1 MTDTVQQPQQESTD
15 LTINDLNALKTIIDI
30 ASSRGAFK
38 PNEMVAVGQTY
49 TKLDT
54 FLATVAKQQ
63 QAAQAQQ
70 PAQTPADQAVA
81 NTVAGV

>member
-1 MTDTVQQPQQESTD
+1 MTENVEQETTQTQAAETSAD

-54 FLATVAKQQ
+54 FL
-63 QAAQAQQ
+63 
-70 PAQTPADQAVA
+70 
-81 NTVAGV
+81 NTVAEQAKTAEQAKAGA

>member
-1 MTDTVQQPQQESTD
+1 MSETENTSQETQSAETPEQNPND

-49 TKLDT
+49 TKLSN
-54 FLATVAKQQ
+54 FLEVVSKQAEQ
-63 QAAQAQQ
+63 QGAQ
-70 PAQTPADQAVA
+70 
-81 NTVAGV
+81 